1 MIYKVSFKEKDTMS
15 EENTQPEDSIQGAP
29 VAGQQDQNFDLT
41 VQDLNAIKTIIDAAA
56 QRGAF
61 KPIEMEVVGKTY
73 NKLVG
78 FLASVSKGNQNG

>member
-1 MIYKVSFKEKDTMS
+1 MS
-15 EENTQPEDSIQGAP
+15 EEQNIQEQPAETSIQGTQPA
-29 VAGQQDQNFDLT
+29 DQREQSFDLT

-61 KPIEMEVVGKTY
+61 KPLEMEVVGRTY

-78 FLASVSKGNQNG
+78 FLTSVTKGNQNG

>member
-1 MIYKVSFKEKDTMS
+1 MS
-15 EENTQPEDSIQGAP
+15 EEQTTQEQTTETSIQGAQ
-29 VAGQQDQNFDLT
+29 ADQREQSFDLT

-61 KPIEMEVVGKTY
+61 KPLEMEVVGRTY

-78 FLASVSKGNQNG
+78 FLTSVTKGSQNG

>member
-1 MIYKVSFKEKDTMS
+1 MEDTMS
-15 EENTQPEDSIQGAP
+15 EDIAEQAQENTQTEQPSY
-29 VAGQQDQNFDLT
+29 DLT

-61 KPIEMEVVGKTY
+61 KPAEMEVVGKTY

-78 FLASVSKGNQNG
+78 FLTTIAKGGQNG

>member
-1 MIYKVSFKEKDTMS
+1 MEDTMS
-15 EENTQPEDSIQGAP
+15 EDITEQTQETEQAEQPSY
-29 VAGQQDQNFDLT
+29 DLT

-61 KPIEMEVVGKTY
+61 KPAEMEVVGKTY

-78 FLASVSKGNQNG
+78 FLATIAKGGQNG

>member
-1 MIYKVSFKEKDTMS
+1 MEDTMS
-15 EENTQPEDSIQGAP
+15 EDITEQAQETNAEQPSY
-29 VAGQQDQNFDLT
+29 DLT

-61 KPIEMEVVGKTY
+61 KPAEMEVVGKTY

-78 FLASVSKGNQNG
+78 FLTTIAKGGQNG

>member
-1 MIYKVSFKEKDTMS
+1 MS
-15 EENTQPEDSIQGAP
+15 EENQQPPVQDTGAEP
-29 VAGQQDQNFDLT
+29 QNYDLT

-61 KPIEMEVVGKTY
+61 KPGEMEVVGKTY

-78 FLASVSKGNQNG
+78 FLSTVAKGAQNA